1 MPEGK
6 LKLSIIIPVYNEERT
21 LKEVIHKIK
30 MIDIEKEIIIVD
42 DGSCDK
48 TRKILD
54 NIRDD
59 SIKIISHPYNRGKG
73 AAIKTA
79 LDFINGD
86 IVIIQDADLEYNP
99 DEHINL
105 VEPIKNN
112 IADIVYG
119 SRFLAK
125 KKVTTTFH
133 FFVNRFLTLITNLL
147 FNSSL
152 TDMETCYKVFKTKI
166 IKELNL
172 ESNGF
177 EIEAELTIKALKKGY
192 KIYEIPITYRSRS
205 YHDGKKITWKD
216 GIKTLITILKYRLAK

>member
-1 MPEGK
+1 M
-6 LKLSIIIPVYNEERT
+6 PVYNEERT

-79 LDFINGD
+79 LDFVNGD
-86 IVIIQDADLEYNP
+86 IVIIQDADLEYDPN
-99 DEHINL
+99 DYLKLIQ
-105 VEPIKNN
+105 PIETG
-112 IADIVYG
+112 ITDVVYG
-119 SRFLAK
+119 SRFLTK
-125 KKVTTTFH
+125 EKTTSFFH
-133 FFVNRFLTLITNLL
+133 YFINLFLTSITNLFFGSHL
-147 FNSSL
+147 S
-152 TDMETCYKVFKTKI
+152 DMETCYKVFKTKI
-166 IKELNL
+166 IKELNP

-177 EIEAELTIKALKKGY
+177 EIEPELTIKALKKDH

-205 YHDGKKITWKD
+205 YHDGKKISWRD
-216 GIKTLITILKYRLAK
+216 GIKTFLVILKYRFVR

>member
-1 MPEGK
+1 M
-6 LKLSIIIPVYNEERT
+6 KLSILMPVYNEEKT
-21 LKEVIHKIK
+21 LFDIIRKVKSIN
-30 MIDIEKEIIIVD
+30 IEKELIIVD
-42 DGSCDK
+42 DGSNDK
-48 TRKILD
+48 TKQILD
-54 NIRDD
+54 SVECN
-59 SIKIISHPYNRGKG
+59 SIKIVRHACNRGKG
-73 AAIKTA
+73 AAIRTA
-79 LDFINGD
+79 LDFVNGD
-86 IVIIQDADLEYNP
+86 VVIIQDADLEYEP
-99 DEHINL
+99 DDYIKL
-105 VEPIKNN
+105 IEPIRTN

-177 EIEAELTIKALKKGY
+177 EIEAELTSKVLKRGY
-192 KIYEIPITYRSRS
+192 KIYEVPISYRSRS
-205 YHDGKKITWKD
+205 YHEGKKIAWRD
-216 GIKTLITILKYRLAK
+216 GIKTLLAIFKYRLVR